1 MSFFNPFKRN
11 KMKKITLLLLLLSLS
26 FSSCEKD
33 DICEETT
40 ATTPKLIIEFFDTL
54 RPTVL
59 KSITNLAVKEVN
71 STEILLFNEK
81 NKIEI
86 PLKTNV
92 GLTKF
97 SFILNS
103 TTITTD
109 NEDFLQFNYTRQNS
123 FVSRACGFKTI
134 FTLNSTTPII
144 KTEPTVPDGS
154 WIQNITV
161 ETSNI
166 TTENE
171 THIKIYF

>member
-1 MSFFNPFKRN
+1 
-11 KMKKITLLLLLLSLS
+11 MKKTFLLLLVISMS

-40 ATTPKLIIEFFDTL
+40 GTTPKLIIEFYDIL
-54 RPTVL
+54 NPTVL
-59 KSITNLAVKEVN
+59 KKVTNLAVKEVG
-71 STEILLFNEK
+71 STAIIDFVSES
-81 NKIEI
+81 KIQL
-86 PLKTNV
+86 PLKTNED
-92 GLTKF
+92 LTKY

-103 TTITTD
+103 TDVTID
-109 NEDFLQFNYTRQNS
+109 NEDFLQFKYTHQNV

-134 FTLNSTTPII
+134 FTLDPTTPYI
-144 KTEPTVPDGS
+144 KTEASTPDGF

-161 ETSNI
+161 GTSNI